1 MASPCIGFEIGLGHI
16 CWYFRAYICSK
27 ILKVLHPCIGF
38 GIGLGHIWGHANAWI
53 WYIHAYAWILYIH
66 VLSHISHIPKAEIF
80 GFMFQYL
87 SSERMG
93 LRFWANP
100 IHNTWL
106 DHGEISR
113 TRCTPFCPVM
123 QRRRVWGPQDL
134 IELLANV
141 TLNVLREFPTR
152 KISSPNGISNVLC
165 LRMSSQNEWIFGS
178 AFVNRI
184 SIIDLTVTRL
194 RIQSSFIYNTISVP
208 LKSRRLKT

>member
-1 MASPCIGFEIGLGHI
+1 MPHPCIGFEIGLGHI

-123 QRRRVWGPQDL
+123 SL
-134 IELLANV
+134 SK
-141 TLNVLREFPTR
+141 R
-152 KISSPNGISNVLC
+152 KILKDPAYTFLDYAWIMSVSVQCQGFASLSIFDNCDSVFSVL
-165 LRMSSQNEWIFGS
+165 
-178 AFVNRI
+178 
-184 SIIDLTVTRL
+184 TR
-194 RIQSSFIYNTISVP
+194 F
-208 LKSRRLKT
+208 

>member
-113 TRCTPFCPVM
+113 TRCTPNRPAVSGDYSGSE
-123 QRRRVWGPQDL
+123 GPQ
-134 IELLANV
+134 
-141 TLNVLREFPTR
+141 LRCFRWDAISWRWPVESPSSWLGEAASF
-152 KISSPNGISNVLC
+152 SSPEEQTVHSWRERSSVKIINRGGFFLYFGECHNLRLIQILDLC
-165 LRMSSQNEWIFGS
+165 R
-178 AFVNRI
+178 A
-184 SIIDLTVTRL
+184 
-194 RIQSSFIYNTISVP
+194 
-208 LKSRRLKT
+208 

>member
-123 QRRRVWGPQDL
+123 DSFNQHHTCCRIISISIWQ
-134 IELLANV
+134 
-141 TLNVLREFPTR
+141 TLP
-152 KISSPNGISNVLC
+152 SSPTPWWCRPAWWWLAPC
-165 LRMSSQNEWIFGS
+165 WC
-178 AFVNRI
+178 
-184 SIIDLTVTRL
+184 
-194 RIQSSFIYNTISVP
+194 
-208 LKSRRLKT
+208 

>member
-53 WYIHAYAWILYIH
+53 WYIHAYAWVLYIH
-66 VLSHISHIPKAEIF
+66 VLSHIGHIPKAEIF

-123 QRRRVWGPQDL
+123 YWLAAPCDGRSAGNKSGKKCL
-134 IELLANV
+134 INV
-141 TLNVLREFPTR
+141 HPPFQTYFF
-152 KISSPNGISNVLC
+152 SLC
-165 LRMSSQNEWIFGS
+165 SWTAMASC
-178 AFVNRI
+178 
-184 SIIDLTVTRL
+184 
-194 RIQSSFIYNTISVP
+194 SFS
-208 LKSRRLKT
+208 

>member
-123 QRRRVWGPQDL
+123 EFSPVCKTNQFCPIRVTVRLNACRLVSEAMSDSL
-134 IELLANV
+134 V
-141 TLNVLREFPTR
+141 THT
-152 KISSPNGISNVLC
+152 K
-165 LRMSSQNEWIFGS
+165 
-178 AFVNRI
+178 
-184 SIIDLTVTRL
+184 
-194 RIQSSFIYNTISVP
+194 Y
-208 LKSRRLKT
+208 